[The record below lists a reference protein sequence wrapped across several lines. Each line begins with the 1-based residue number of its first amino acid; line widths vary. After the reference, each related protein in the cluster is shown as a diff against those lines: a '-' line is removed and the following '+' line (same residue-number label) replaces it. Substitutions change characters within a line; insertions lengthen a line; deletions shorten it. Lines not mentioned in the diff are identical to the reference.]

1 MRHCRLGGAFRGERC
16 SQSCSTGCWSIEK
29 LCCSRE
35 KAEEE
40 ERISCANKWTQP
52 NQAGL
57 TAKGREMLS
66 RMFREILSSEG

>member
-1 MRHCRLGGAFRGERC
+1 MENTRESRDSGASMRHSRLGGAFRGERC

-40 ERISCANKWTQP
+40 ERISCANK
-52 NQAGL
+52 
-57 TAKGREMLS
+57 
-66 RMFREILSSEG
+66 